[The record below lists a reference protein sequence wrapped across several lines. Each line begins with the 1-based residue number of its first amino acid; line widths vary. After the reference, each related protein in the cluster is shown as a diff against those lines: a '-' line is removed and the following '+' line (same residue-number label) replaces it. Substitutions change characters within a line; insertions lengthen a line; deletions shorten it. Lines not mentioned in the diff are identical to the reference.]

1 MLEIKGLKKAFG
13 SLEVLKGVDLKVKQ
27 GDVVAILGPS
37 GSGKTTMLRCVNFLE
52 HADGGSLIFD
62 GKEYPFHNI
71 SKKDIAAIRQKTAFV
86 FQNYNLF
93 LNKTALH
100 NVTEGLIIG
109 RKMPKT
115 RAEEK
120 ARAALEKVGMLD
132 RADYYPHQL
141 SGGQQQ
147 RVAIARA
154 LATDPEIIYFDE
166 PTSALDPELTGEVL
180 GVMRQLAKEGMT
192 MLVVTHEMGFA
203 RNVSNKVVFMAAVF
217 LAGILTSSFLLT
229 GCGNSTADNSSA
241 SSSSSASSASASGDL
256 LEQIQSKGE
265 IVVAMEGTWAPWTYH
280 DEDDNLVGYDVE
292 VAQQIA
298 EKLGVKATFVEGE
311 WDGLLAGIDSGRYDI
326 MVNGVDIT
334 EERAEKYSFSDPYA
348 YNRTAVIVN
357 SANDEIQ
364 SMEDLDGK
372 STANT
377 ISSTY
382 AEVAE
387 KYGAAVTGVDDLEQT
402 FELLLSGRIDAT
414 LNAEVTYYDYMKAHP
429 DAEIKIACLDP
440 ESTKVGIPMKK
451 GDETKT
457 LLEAVN
463 KALGELAEEGTLT
476 ELSEKYFGTD
486 ISKEAAE

>member
-1 MLEIKGLKKAFG
+1 MKK
-13 SLEVLKGVDLKVKQ
+13 K
-27 GDVVAILGPS
+27 
-37 GSGKTTMLRCVNFLE
+37 
-52 HADGGSLIFD
+52 
-62 GKEYPFHNI
+62 
-71 SKKDIAAIRQKTAFV
+71 
-86 FQNYNLF
+86 
-93 LNKTALH
+93 
-100 NVTEGLIIG
+100 
-109 RKMPKT
+109 
-115 RAEEK
+115 
-120 ARAALEKVGMLD
+120 
-132 RADYYPHQL
+132 
-141 SGGQQQ
+141 
-147 RVAIARA
+147 
-154 LATDPEIIYFDE
+154 
-166 PTSALDPELTGEVL
+166 
-180 GVMRQLAKEGMT
+180 
-192 MLVVTHEMGFA
+192 
-203 RNVSNKVVFMAAVF
+203 MAAVF

-229 GCGNSTADNSSA
+229 GCGNSTVDNSSA

-292 VAQQIA
+292 V
-298 EKLGVKATFVEGE
+298 
-311 WDGLLAGIDSGRYDI
+311 AGIDSGRYDI

-463 KALGELAEEGTLT
+463 KALGELAEDGTLT